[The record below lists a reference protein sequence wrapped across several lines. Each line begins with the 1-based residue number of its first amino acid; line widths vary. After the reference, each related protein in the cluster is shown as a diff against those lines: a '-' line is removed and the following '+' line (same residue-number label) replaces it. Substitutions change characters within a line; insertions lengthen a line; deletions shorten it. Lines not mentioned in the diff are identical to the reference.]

1 MNKEKAQ
8 IARKAKRTEW
18 LMSNEVIKAR
28 NIIELMN
35 KHQAVSLSDIARN
48 LNMHGIK
55 TQRGG
60 LWNPNQ
66 VKLLIHEIEQ

>member
-8 IARKAKRTEW
+8 IARRVKRTEW

-35 KHQAVSLSDIARN
+35 QHQAVSLSDIARN
-48 LNMHGIK
+48 LNMHGIT
-55 TQRGG
+55 TQRGRVMESKPSKII
-60 LWNPNQ
+60 NAPN
-66 VKLLIHEIEQ
+66 